1 MIRVVTF
8 AVNNEQGDGALDW
21 QKQFA
26 HLQQAEIDI
35 LCCQGLWR
43 SLDGSEDQASRLAE
57 SLGMP
62 YSCFVSGPRQ
72 QGGARGKEQAVCGL
86 AILAG
91 VGMWMLNSGS
101 IPVLGDAAGTKARV
115 QFAHFRTSGSS
126 VLVLNL
132 QLSGSKQA
140 KSLQLRTLFSHQLLK
155 EKYGAVVLCGD
166 QLAGMTMKKLRL
178 IAADSSYAPH
188 RHLISEQHCFD
199 EGAPCILTAKDQPVA
214 AVTLCVAGLRQ
225 GVVPDPPPG
234 LGNRH
239 VGFGLDFELERIP
252 QGMAGKSFLPMSFE
266 EQWSGY
272 KVKATADA

>member
-21 QKQFA
+21 QEQFA
-26 HLQQAEIDI
+26 HLQRADIDI

-62 YSCFVSGPRQ
+62 YNCFVAGSRQ
-72 QGGARGKEQAVCGL
+72 QGRALGKEQAVCGL

-91 VGMWMLNSGS
+91 AGMWMLNSGS
-101 IPVLGDAAGTKARV
+101 IPVLGNTAGTKARV
-115 QFAHFRTSGSS
+115 QFAHFRTSGTS

-132 QLSGSKQA
+132 QLSGSKQT
-140 KSLQLRTLFSHQLLK
+140 KLLQLRTLFSHQLLK

-166 QLAGMTMKKLRL
+166 QLDGLTANKLRL
-178 IAADSSYAPH
+178 IAAGSNYTPH
-188 RHLISEQHCFD
+188 RDLMSEQCSYD
-199 EGAPCILTAKDQPVA
+199 EGTPCILTAKEQPVA
-214 AVTLCVAGLRQ
+214 AVTLCVAGLGQ
-225 GVVPDPPPG
+225 GAMPNNPG

-239 VGFGLDFELERIP
+239 VGFWLDFELERIP
-252 QGMAGKSFLPMSFE
+252 QGMACKSFLPMSFE

-272 KVKATADA
+272 KVKAAAVV